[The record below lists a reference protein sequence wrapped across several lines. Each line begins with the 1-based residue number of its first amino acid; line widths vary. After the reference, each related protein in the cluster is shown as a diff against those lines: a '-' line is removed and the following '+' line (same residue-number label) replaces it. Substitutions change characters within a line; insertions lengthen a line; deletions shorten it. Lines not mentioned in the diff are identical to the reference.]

1 MRYTIV
7 YMQNEYKSHF
17 SVFNNRK
24 RATVRFLL
32 FFGGG
37 PGQNMVQCIR
47 KMIRGYPEIMS
58 EDFIT
63 MTIGK
68 QKNIALIAHDNK
80 KADLID
86 WCEQNKEILKQHFL
100 CGTGTTA
107 RMITDQTGLPVR
119 GYNSGPLGGDQQ
131 IGAKIVEGRVDFVI
145 FFSDPLTAQPH
156 DPDVKALLR
165 IAQVYDIPIANNRA
179 SADFM
184 IHSTYMNTEYE
195 HEIINFKKN
204 IKERSETL

>member
-1 MRYTIV
+1 
-7 YMQNEYKSHF
+7 
-17 SVFNNRK
+17 
-24 RATVRFLL
+24 
-32 FFGGG
+32 
-37 PGQNMVQCIR
+37 
-47 KMIRGYPEIMS
+47 MS

-63 MTIGK
+63 LTIEK

-80 KADLID
+80 KAELID
-86 WCEQNKEILKQHFL
+86 WCNEHKEILKKHFL

-107 RMITDQTGLPVR
+107 RMITDQTGLPVK

-131 IGAKIVEGRVDFVI
+131 IGAKIVEGKVDFVI

-165 IAQVYDIPIANNRA
+165 IAQVYDIPIANNRS

-184 IHSTYMNTEYE
+184 ILSSLMDEAYE
-195 HEIINFKKN
+195 RKVINFKKN
-204 IKERSETL
+204 IQDRSETL